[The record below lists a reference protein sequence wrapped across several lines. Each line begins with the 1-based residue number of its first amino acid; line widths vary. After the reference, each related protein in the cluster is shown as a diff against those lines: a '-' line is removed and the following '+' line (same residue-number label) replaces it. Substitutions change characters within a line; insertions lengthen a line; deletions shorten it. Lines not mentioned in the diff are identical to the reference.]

1 MIRKLAIA
9 FLAVFLLTGCA
20 KETFELVR
28 TDTGVISASI
38 KNGQKESSRSV
49 SAVEIDE
56 DSVLVISPD
65 FQKGEVNVVLK
76 DATGNIG
83 LNEVISGRVLSSSEV
98 SPGFYD
104 LTVTVRA
111 KTNGT
116 LNIIVQSKEEFEAVN
131 EALETELEKI
141 EK

>member
-83 LNEVISGRVLSSSEV
+83 LNEVISGRVLSSYEV

>member
-1 MIRKLAIA
+1 MIRKLAMA
-9 FLAVFLLTGCA
+9 LLAVFLLTGCA

-49 SAVEIDE
+49 SAVEVDE

-83 LNEVISGRVLSSSEV
+83 LNEVISGRVLSSYEV